1 MWSQR
6 LQSERDGGVG
16 TLGAEME
23 LKLTATMSRTGE
35 ASSWRF
41 HLQIRMQSRT
51 TPSSTCF
58 SSLPSA
64 NLREGT

>member
-6 LQSERDGGVG
+6 LQNERDGGVG
-16 TLGAEME
+16 TLGAETHRHNVKNWGG
-23 LKLTATMSRTGE
+23 LFLQIPSPGE
-35 ASSWRF
+35 N
-41 HLQIRMQSRT
+41 QIRMQSRT
-51 TPSSTCF
+51 MPSSTYF